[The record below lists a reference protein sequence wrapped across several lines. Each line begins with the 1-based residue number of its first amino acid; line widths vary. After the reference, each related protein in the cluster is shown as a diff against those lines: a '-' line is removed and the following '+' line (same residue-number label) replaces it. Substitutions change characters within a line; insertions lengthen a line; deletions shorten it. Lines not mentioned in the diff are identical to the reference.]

1 MLVLLQNEFNAGVL
15 LMCCFRVSSFEVLLS
30 SEFIA
35 GAVVEWVLL
44 RCCRGV
50 SSLRVLLWSEFF

>member
-35 GAVVEWVLL
+35 GAVVE
-44 RCCRGV
+44 
-50 SSLRVLLWSEFF
+50 